1 MTILA
6 AGGTIAS
13 MTSAQVEH
21 FAAAEAHEH
30 ELNERQRGV
39 LDLLVQGKTNG
50 EIAATLGIT
59 LDGAKWNVSEIL
71 GKLGLATR
79 EEAADYWRWRNRHG
93 RGALRAL
100 RGLAA
105 PAALKWAAGGVAA
118 VAVAAIAVGFLA
130 ASDDKPAAP
139 GEFYLEARIE
149 VVDRSRTVGTNIGG
163 ATPAPDTETT
173 VSTLR
178 WWSKDRDHARW
189 EIASDRDGTRT
200 DTTVVV
206 DGAWQWVY
214 SSATNT
220 YSKSAIP
227 DLPDGVETRPLAL
240 SAFVGPIGVPSKAAF
255 LDLLR
260 DSADFDFVRET
271 GTATLLGRTTAVIEF
286 GPASRGSTSQGSAP
300 LGASPSAAPT
310 PPATETSSGVVRV
323 WLDEER
329 MVAMRYVISGSR
341 ADVQAEVLELDWN
354 APVPARKLVFE
365 PPAGA
370 ALVDADT
377 GLAPAGHSEA
387 GSISGGGTLWYTTP
401 PGFFTVTYLPAAVKA
416 SEYERQFD
424 ANNQPIRLT
433 VKFAGG
439 TSGTDLTVDQSRS
452 PGPLSLR
459 DEPMEYLLAGGAE
472 AFLAERAGGRD
483 SGPEIALATRRDGV
497 NITITAHG
505 LSREEVIAVA
515 EGLEL
520 VR

>member
-1 MTILA
+1 
-6 AGGTIAS
+6 

-30 ELNERQRGV
+30 ELNERQRRV

-93 RGALRAL
+93 RGVVRAL
-100 RGLAA
+100 RGLAG
-105 PAALKWAAGGVAA
+105 PAALKWATGGVAA
-118 VAVAAIAVGFLA
+118 MAVAAIAVGFLA
-130 ASDDKPAAP
+130 ASDDEPAAP
-139 GEFYLEARIE
+139 GDFYLEARIE
-149 VVDRSRTVGTNIGG
+149 VVDRTRGDGVTVSG
-163 ATPAPDTETT
+163 ATPTPDTETETETT
-173 VSTLR
+173 VSALR

-189 EIASDRDGTRT
+189 EIESDRDGTRT

-240 SAFVGPIGVPSKAAF
+240 GAFVGPIGVPSKAAF

-271 GTATLLGRTTAVIEF
+271 GTATLLGRKTTIIEF

-377 GLAPAGHSEA
+377 GLAPGGHSEA
-387 GSISGGGTLWYTTP
+387 GSISGGGTLWYPTP

-439 TSGTDLTVDQSRS
+439 TSGTDLTVDQSRG
-452 PGPLSLR
+452 PGPLPLR
-459 DEPMEYLLAGGAE
+459 DEPMEYVLIGGAE
-472 AFLAERAGGRD
+472 AFLAERAGDPGL
-483 SGPEIALATRRDGV
+483 GPEIALATRRGDM
-497 NITITAHG
+497 NITIIAHG

-520 VR
+520 VH

>member
-1 MTILA
+1 
-6 AGGTIAS
+6 
-13 MTSAQVEH
+13 
-21 FAAAEAHEH
+21 
-30 ELNERQRGV
+30 
-39 LDLLVQGKTNG
+39 
-50 EIAATLGIT
+50 
-59 LDGAKWNVSEIL
+59 
-71 GKLGLATR
+71 
-79 EEAADYWRWRNRHG
+79 
-93 RGALRAL
+93 
-100 RGLAA
+100 
-105 PAALKWAAGGVAA
+105 
-118 VAVAAIAVGFLA
+118 FLA

-149 VVDRSRTVGTNIGG
+149 VVDRTRGDGVTVSG
-163 ATPAPDTETT
+163 ATPDTDTETETT

-189 EIASDRDGTRT
+189 EIESDRDGTRT

-214 SSATNT
+214 SGATNT
-220 YSKSAIP
+220 YSKAAMP

-240 SAFVGPIGVPSKAAF
+240 SAFVGPIGVPSKVAF
-255 LDLLR
+255 LDSLR
-260 DSADFDFVRET
+260 DFANLDFVRET
-271 GTATLLGRTTAVIEF
+271 GTATVLGRKTTIIEF
-286 GPASRGSTSQGSAP
+286 GPASRGSTSQVSAP
-300 LGASPSAAPT
+300 LGASPPAAPT
-310 PPATETSSGVVRV
+310 QPATETSSGVVRV

-341 ADVQAEVLELDWN
+341 ADVQAEVLQLDWN
-354 APVPARKLVFE
+354 APVAARKLVFE